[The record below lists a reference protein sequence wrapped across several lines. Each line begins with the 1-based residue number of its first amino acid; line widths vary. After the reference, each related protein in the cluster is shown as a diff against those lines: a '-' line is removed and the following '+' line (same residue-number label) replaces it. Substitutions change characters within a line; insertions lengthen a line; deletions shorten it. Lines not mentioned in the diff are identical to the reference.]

1 MHKANQAIKAAT
13 EKDKML
19 DLVEKD
25 FKAAIINMFEVQK
38 ESMLKELQED
48 VKMMSHQRDNINKE
62 KYSNY

>member
-25 FKAAIINMFEVQK
+25 FKAAIINMFKDQRK
-38 ESMLKELQED
+38 ACLK
-48 VKMMSHQRDNINKE
+48 K
-62 KYSNY
+62 

>member
-25 FKAAIINMFEVQK
+25 FKAAIINMFK
-38 ESMLKELQED
+38 DLKETRFK
-48 VKMMSHQRDNINKE
+48 VF
-62 KYSNY
+62 KYF